1 MDVVKVRRNTSQQ
14 RVTLAMLSK
23 ITSTTTATT
32 TATTTTTKTTTKR
45 TTTTTTTSSTS
56 DQTASWMMP
65 LPYQR
70 PKLNVDC
77 QKILYHDDEE
87 GVNKQQQTTYNKT
100 TPISFISTVKHY
112 LGQLTLHKQFC
123 TKKNVIS
130 RA

>member
-14 RVTLAMLSK
+14 KVTLAMLSK
-23 ITSTTTATT
+23 TTTTATT

-45 TTTTTTTSSTS
+45 TTTTTTSSSSSS

-65 LPYQR
+65 MPYQR

-100 TPISFISTVKHY
+100 TPISFTSTVKQY
-112 LGQLTLHKQFC
+112 LGQLTLQKRFC

-130 RA
+130 